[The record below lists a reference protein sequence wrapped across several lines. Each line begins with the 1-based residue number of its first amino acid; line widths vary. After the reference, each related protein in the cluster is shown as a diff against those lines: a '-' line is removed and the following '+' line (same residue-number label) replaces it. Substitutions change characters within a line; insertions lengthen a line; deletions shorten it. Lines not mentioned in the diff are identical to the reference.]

1 MAVAGAY
8 LITQQVTV
16 ASGGWML
23 WGASAFG
30 LSLLPLLAGI
40 GLLFFDARSVAGWLL
55 LAAGAVILFAG
66 ILMHLDIYFRPTSL
80 YNTLVMLGLLAGGLG
95 LLASA
100 LRER

>member
-1 MAVAGAY
+1 MAVAGGY

-23 WGASAFG
+23 WGFNAFG
-30 LSLLPLLAGI
+30 LSLLPLLLGI

-95 LLASA
+95 LLASS

>member
-1 MAVAGAY
+1 MAVAGGY

-23 WGASAFG
+23 WGFNAFG
-30 LSLLPLLAGI
+30 LSLLPLLLGI

-55 LAAGAVILFAG
+55 LAAGAVILLAG
-66 ILMHLDIYFRPTSL
+66 ILMHLDIDFRPTSL

-95 LLASA
+95 LLASS